1 MADVGFTG
9 CLFIKGCVKDVTA
22 EQKGRLSPVLSLS
35 SKTFAMTG
43 ALAWQENVT
52 CRLRYSIC
60 ILYFFRPLHGL
71 LYRWIEGSGA
81 SPALEDDIDE
91 TCIKLPMSRLGSSIR
106 GRLCISQVEGF
117 IELISH
123 SAGLLLEL
131 SLGLECEMV

>member
-43 ALAWQENVT
+43 
-52 CRLRYSIC
+52 
-60 ILYFFRPLHGL
+60 
-71 LYRWIEGSGA
+71 SGA

-106 GRLCISQVEGF
+106 AFKGVIDLNS
-117 IELISH
+117 
-123 SAGLLLEL
+123 LLVY
-131 SLGLECEMV
+131 MVQCST